1 MMSLTVCQEMAPRLI
16 YVIEQDQV
24 LALRSWKFKAGW
36 GGVGAGVGHG
46 IMLLRVIIYPNS
58 T

>member
-36 GGVGAGVGHG
+36 GGVGWGGWTRNNVAKSYY
-46 IMLLRVIIYPNS
+46 LS
-58 T
+58 